1 MPLPGERL
9 SRAEDGTAI
18 KLEGRNLPP
27 RTIVI
32 QKGWNPRDMA
42 SQKVQES
49 IEDLKKSIRARIN
62 AGLPGLFRPIQ
73 VRYIRSSAS
82 WMGEKVEGGTPL
94 LVDGERRLTAYLQLW
109 DEGLQA
115 NIPVIDTDG
124 DEAQLRAAT
133 ILANDGLPLTP
144 LQIGYQC
151 KVLRDGCCKSVEW
164 ISENIGKP
172 LRFVTESIALWDA
185 PEEAKAL
192 VEAGE
197 VTPAAVRGA
206 LKAETVQAKAE
217 NRAPDPE
224 RIVAPLKQAVAAR
237 PAPPPPAQASI
248 PGTAKP
254 VKPKALKR
262 PKKESAREQALK
274 AVPEPTS
281 PPRHGEL
288 YTLAVQ
294 LADAVIAEDELTPTQ
309 MTELAYKVRRAAGL
323 KN

>member
-1 MPLPGERL
+1 MSGPYSGRRVSL
-9 SRAEDGTAI
+9 S
-18 KLEGRNLPP
+18 
-27 RTIVI
+27 
-32 QKGWNPRDMA
+32 
-42 SQKVQES
+42 
-49 IEDLKKSIRARIN
+49 
-62 AGLPGLFRPIQ
+62 AGVP
-73 VRYIRSSAS
+73 
-82 WMGEKVEGGTPL
+82 
-94 LVDGERRLTAYLQLW
+94 
-109 DEGLQA
+109 QA
-115 NIPVIDTDG
+115 FS
-124 DEAQLRAAT
+124 
-133 ILANDGLPLTP
+133 P